1 MIQSQTQEIEAQ
13 RSVLREQQK
22 KLDALQA
29 QMHAAPAAASSS
41 ITAVTPAPD
50 AIIPSV
56 GNVPVTVA
64 ASGTV
69 ANPAQPQAKPE
80 EPTSIHIK
88 GITLTPGGFFA
99 AESVWRQRG
108 LAADINTPF
117 NSVPFPGSSQS
128 DLSEFNASARQS
140 RISMLAEGK
149 IDHAK
154 FSGYYETDFLSAGVT
169 SNNNQ
174 SNSYTMRQRQFWG
187 KADLD
192 NGWSF
197 TGGQMWSL
205 VTETKSGVANRT
217 EAAPLT
223 VDSQYQV
230 GFSWA
235 RQYGFRIAKNFNN
248 KFWLA
253 GAVEGAQ
260 TLLTAHGNANNFLIA
275 APGTGGG
282 LFNATANYSFNFSPD
297 FILKA
302 VFEPG
307 WGHYEVFGV
316 ASIFRGASLPERNSH
331 SRVGSGR
338 VQRFQSWRRS
348 GRECPLPVLPEEIR
362 FSIARPG
369 W

>member
-13 RSVLREQQK
+13 RAALRDQQK
-22 KLDALQA
+22 KLDALET
-29 QMHAAPAAASSS
+29 QMHAAPAALSGSVTS
-41 ITAVTPAPD
+41 ITPATA

-64 ASGTV
+64 ASGTG
-69 ANPAQPQAKPE
+69 ANPAPQAKPE
-80 EPTSIHIK
+80 EPTSIHIR

-223 VDSQYQV
+223 
-230 GFSWA
+230 
-235 RQYGFRIAKNFNN
+235 
-248 KFWLA
+248 
-253 GAVEGAQ
+253 
-260 TLLTAHGNANNFLIA
+260 LTRSTKWVSA
-275 APGTGGG
+275 
-282 LFNATANYSFNFSPD
+282 
-297 FILKA
+297 
-302 VFEPG
+302 
-307 WGHYEVFGV
+307 
-316 ASIFRGASLPERNSH
+316 
-331 SRVGSGR
+331 GR
-338 VQRFQSWRRS
+338 VSTAF
-348 GRECPLPVLPEEIR
+348 G
-362 FSIARPG
+362 
-369 W
+369 